1 MPARIIRELRVA
13 AQMFRL
19 RMRLIR
25 LACLFL
31 PEHSLMSVRTALYRM
46 LGGRIGAHVSFLGY
60 LTLTGAG
67 ADPYRRLRI
76 GDDSIISLGVLLNL
90 DGPITIGSRVEIA
103 QFTRVYT
110 ARHRIGP
117 GEQRFTTA
125 FQPTPVVIED
135 GAYIGTGAII
145 LPGVTIGHGAVV
157 SAGSVVTRDVPPD
170 SLAAG
175 VPAKVIKELD

>member
-1 MPARIIRELRVA
+1 MSARIVRELRVA
-13 AQMFRL
+13 AEMFRL
-19 RMRLIR
+19 RMKLIQ

-31 PEHSLMSVRTALYRM
+31 PDHSLMSVRTALYRV
-46 LGGRIGAHVSFLGY
+46 IGVRMGEHVSFLGY
-60 LTLTGAG
+60 LALTGAG

-76 GDDSIISLGVLLNL
+76 GDNSIISLGVLLNL

-103 QFTRVYT
+103 QFVRVYT
-110 ARHRIGP
+110 ARHRIGT
-117 GEQRFTTA
+117 GEQRFTPE

-157 SAGSVVTRDVPPD
+157 SAGSVVTRDVPPN

-175 VPAKVIKELD
+175 VPAQVVKELD